1 MTTATRIP
9 PTEITG
15 LYGAAVKLAA
25 RKMIGEVPDSIGV
38 LWHHPAVMKDAMSL
52 GRKVE
57 GWKELDRHLATYAVM
72 ASAAYVGCSACLDL
86 NYFMAH
92 NHKLDEA
99 KAREVPRW
107 REASVFS
114 PLERRVMEYAEAMSQ
129 TPPAVTDELSAEL
142 LDELGPAALIEL
154 TARVAFI
161 NMSARMNITLGIRSE
176 GFADSCGL
184 PPLATRP
191 ADVGSPA

>member
-1 MTTATRIP
+1 MTTDTRIP

-15 LYGAAVKLAA
+15 LFGAAVKLAA

-38 LWHHPAVMKDAMSL
+38 LWHHPAVMKDAMSI

>member
-15 LYGAAVKLAA
+15 LFGAAVKLAA

-38 LWHHPAVMKDAMSL
+38 LWHHPAVMKDAMSI

-92 NHKLDEA
+92 NHK
-99 KAREVPRW
+99 
-107 REASVFS
+107 
-114 PLERRVMEYAEAMSQ
+114 
-129 TPPAVTDELSAEL
+129 